1 MRNVKDVQTPE
12 YRMWLCHLF
21 QAQVLIPDTPT
32 LAALMEYFVS
42 RVDLCVIQISLL
54 TAARKLG
61 VRPELTE
68 THQKQRQPH
77 RVSPR

>member
-1 MRNVKDVQTPE
+1 
-12 YRMWLCHLF
+12 
-21 QAQVLIPDTPT
+21 
-32 LAALMEYFVS
+32 MEHFVS

-68 THQKQRQPH
+68 THQKRRQPH
-77 RVSPR
+77 RVSRRWQLRVEFTVLEWEMLPL